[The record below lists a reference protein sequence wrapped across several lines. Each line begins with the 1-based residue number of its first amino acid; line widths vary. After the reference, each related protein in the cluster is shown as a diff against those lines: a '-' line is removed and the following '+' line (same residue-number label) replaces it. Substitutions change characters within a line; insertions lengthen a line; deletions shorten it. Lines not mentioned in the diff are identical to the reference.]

1 MHSVKVLNGPSL
13 RFLILLY
20 FQWRNH
26 EIIRQNA
33 MEASRKESNFACLL
47 NNYTRHNNKQRKK
60 YINSIENYIESFSIV
75 LNSYNN
81 IFIIK
86 HYDTNLFSTSFQRSY
101 KQFSRSIVVQTS
113 IVSILIFNWMGHFL
127 EYLRFCSFHDSL
139 PINSLINQHCIPQ
152 KITLHTSFFGM
163 LHETMSIF

>member
-1 MHSVKVLNGPSL
+1 MLAWLQWWLAASSKPRSHICDLFYLFRMHSVKLLNGPSL

-60 YINSIENYIESFSIV
+60 YINSIENYIFNHFLLCWIVIIISLSLSIMILIYFLLHFNGPINNSAAPLLFKPQLSLSWFSIGW
-75 LNSYNN
+75 
-81 IFIIK
+81 
-86 HYDTNLFSTSFQRSY
+86 DTS
-101 KQFSRSIVVQTS
+101 
-113 IVSILIFNWMGHFL
+113 
-127 EYLRFCSFHDSL
+127 
-139 PINSLINQHCIPQ
+139 
-152 KITLHTSFFGM
+152 
-163 LHETMSIF
+163 

>member
-1 MHSVKVLNGPSL
+1 MHSVKLLNGPSL

-60 YINSIENYIESFSIV
+60 YINSIEHYILYHFLLCSIV
-75 LNSYNN
+75 IIISLS
-81 IFIIK
+81 IK
-86 HYDTNLFSTSFQRSY
+86 HYDTNLFSTSFQ
-101 KQFSRSIVVQTS
+101 
-113 IVSILIFNWMGHFL
+113 W
-127 EYLRFCSFHDSL
+127 SL
-139 PINSLINQHCIPQ
+139 SGQ
-152 KITLHTSFFGM
+152 
-163 LHETMSIF
+163 